1 LIGIANL
8 GLDRVLT
15 LPDQLVD
22 KWYVIRGKRGTD
34 HGSVNLR
41 VTWKPRA
48 LSAPAASA
56 SHTAV
61 PHATAGTGGYYQP
74 VQRPSAP
81 PAAYAAAPPAYAPAP
96 APAPAP
102 PPEVRANRTHSWGR
116 CARLCQ

>member
-1 LIGIANL
+1 
-8 GLDRVLT
+8 
-15 LPDQLVD
+15 VD